1 MPNIASL
8 GRFVTTPNGDR
19 GFIGEVHDSPDYCD
33 DDCRV
38 YLDGG
43 GHWFGRRSKL
53 TLTGECVP
61 DYSLSYKK
69 AMHGEETARRQDEAR
84 EATQREAYMRTWC
97 S

>member
-8 GRFVTTPNGDR
+8 GRYVTTPNGGH
-19 GFIGEVHDSPDYCD
+19 GFIGEVFDSPDFCD

-43 GHWFGRRSKL
+43 GHWFGRRSRL

-61 DYSLSYKK
+61 DYMLSYRISQ
-69 AMHGEETARRQDEAR
+69 HRNRPGQGEGL
-84 EATQREAYMRTWC
+84 EATHREAYMRTWC